1 MTPMSDLP
9 NDTPMPAAGAED
21 DLVALAAGLIA
32 SRQNV
37 LPKRL
42 TAPGPDA
49 AQLERLLQAAA
60 AAPDH
65 HELRPWRLVIVP
77 EGKRALL
84 AEAFESALLDRDAQA
99 TAEQRESAREKAHR
113 APLLMLAV
121 VKLGPVEPPTPAAER
136 LVSLGAAL
144 QNLLLLAHA
153 MGFGGGLTS
162 GQAMGSPRLRALFG
176 LAPDEDAVCFVSLG
190 SVTRRKPMRPRPSP
204 HEIVS
209 EL

>member
-1 MTPMSDLP
+1 MTTTPDLP
-9 NDTPMPAAGAED
+9 PPVPSTADDD

-42 TAPGPDA
+42 VAPGPDA
-49 AQLERLLQAAA
+49 AQLQRLLQAAA

-77 EGKRALL
+77 GTKRALL
-84 AEAFESALLDRDAQA
+84 AEVFEAALLDRDAQA

-121 VKLGPVEPPTPAAER
+121 ARLGPAQPPTPAVER

-153 MGFGGGLTS
+153 MGYGGGLTS
-162 GQAMGSPRLRALFG
+162 GQALGSPQLRALFS
-176 LAPDEDAVCFVSLG
+176 LAPEEEAVCFVSLG
-190 SVTRRKPMRPRPSP
+190 TVTKRKPMRPRPSP
-204 HEIVS
+204 HEIAG